1 MGNCQAAEAAEV
13 IIQHPGGKV
22 ERLYWPTPAAEVMKT
37 NPGHYVA
44 LVILRLSPEDKAAAG
59 DEAAAAA
66 AVAGAGAAAKITRVK
81 LLKPKDVLHLG
92 QVYRLITAQEVTK
105 ALRARKNDKMRR
117 CEAIKQQHDQL
128 RRGDGAEQGASDK
141 NDKMRRCEAIKQQHD
156 QLRRG
161 DGAEQGASDKDAN
174 ANAKQRGE
182 KDRHRGSG
190 GAQPAGSG
198 RGRHWRPSLQSISE
212 AAAGQSSSASSSI
225 SESTAS

>member
-1 MGNCQAAEAAEV
+1 
-13 IIQHPGGKV
+13 
-22 ERLYWPTPAAEVMKT
+22 
-37 NPGHYVA
+37 
-44 LVILRLSPEDKAAAG
+44 
-59 DEAAAAA
+59 
-66 AVAGAGAAAKITRVK
+66 AKITRVK

-92 QVYRLITAQEVTK
+92 LVYRLITAQEVTK
-105 ALRARKNDKMRR
+105 ALRAR
-117 CEAIKQQHDQL
+117 
-128 RRGDGAEQGASDK
+128 K

-190 GAQPAGSG
+190 GAQPAGGG

-212 AAAGQSSSASSSI
+212 AAAG
-225 SESTAS
+225 

>member
-44 LVILRLSPEDKAAAG
+44 LVILRLSPDDKAAAG
-59 DEAAAAA
+59 DEAAAA
-66 AVAGAGAAAKITRVK
+66 ITRVK

-105 ALRARKNDKMRR
+105 ALRARKD
-117 CEAIKQQHDQL
+117 
-128 RRGDGAEQGASDK
+128 
-141 NDKMRRCEAIKQQHD
+141 DKMRRCEAIKQQHD

-174 ANAKQRGE
+174 ANAKQRVE

-190 GAQPAGSG
+190 GAQPAGGG

-212 AAAGQSSSASSSI
+212 AAAGQSSSSI

>member
-44 LVILRLSPEDKAAAG
+44 LVILRLSPDDKAAAG

-141 NDKMRRCEAIKQQHD
+141 
-156 QLRRG
+156 
-161 DGAEQGASDKDAN
+161 
-174 ANAKQRGE
+174 AKQRGE

>member
-44 LVILRLSPEDKAAAG
+44 LVILRLSPDDKAAAG

-66 AVAGAGAAAKITRVK
+66 AVGGAGAAAKITRVK

-141 NDKMRRCEAIKQQHD
+141 D
-156 QLRRG
+156 
-161 DGAEQGASDKDAN
+161 
-174 ANAKQRGE
+174 AKQRGE

-212 AAAGQSSSASSSI
+212 AAGQSSSASSSI